1 MAGFKST
8 KIPLFR
14 RCVMQNFPFIE
25 EDFDALTDYGLLC
38 KIVEYLNNVISS
50 TNASAAQVESL
61 TNSFNTLKNYV
72 DNYFANLDVQ
82 TEINNKLED
91 MAKSG
96 ALSEIISTYVD
107 AYVVPQIEAQNDR
120 ISNVEDLVHGLG
132 NFAPIPVSSTS
143 QMSDHSKVYVLT
155 GTGQWYYWNSS
166 NSTWTV
172 GGTYQATSLGL
183 GSVDFDNLTNNV
195 AKNLYGFS
203 SDVSTLGIIQQGVNA
218 NNWNI
223 TTPMLLKA
231 GTTIEVSSEFVSNY
245 KWMLRRVNPDTELDL
260 TTPTSAIFDYITD
273 TSYTLL
279 QDEYCVFCWLPQD
292 NNWNTTDYTV
302 DRRHRLTSSDI
313 TSILYFYPKRVISN
327 LIDLDYNQ
335 ILNSLF
341 GCTKESNIRFAL
353 SGTRIA
359 TSVLWKSKYDTIV
372 NIKDSANYDYGIVIW
387 NVEGNSWTQVSD
399 SGWISEQRII
409 PANSYFTLAFRKKDN
424 SNILSIPNIKS
435 MLEIFSYADL
445 KYIRDYVDSYE
456 QGISTYNYEG
466 ENLNFQ
472 IKHGYEASDLFNT
485 TLLTTSSQGFDIYGG
500 YLVQLYNG
508 GHLNILDMT
517 DGTEVSSISNIGFQ
531 HGDTMQ
537 FSNVFYDPNDQFP
550 LAYVTSDTTP
560 GKMYV
565 VRIQSFTTASI
576 IKTYE
581 FPAEDGY
588 YCGYIVDNDNNIV
601 YSLGYKINS
610 FRNSENNATIVSV
623 YDMNK
628 ETQIAGDRY
637 SLELIERYEKQFIY
651 CMQGMKFLNGLIYI
665 VSSYVNSEQHTRI
678 YVYDPIRGLFPAI
691 FTGLPDHIEMNET
704 EDLAFIKGT
713 SNYEMVVG
721 TRTKYMKFTFK

>member
-1 MAGFKST
+1 MENIFVEFLPPWVETGLQPAFYDKESGTVLQQTARMYAKVNQLVAS
-8 KIPLFR
+8 
-14 RCVMQNFPFIE
+14 VNNQNATI
-25 EDFDALTDYGLLC
+25 DDY
-38 KIVEYLNNVISS
+38 ISK
-50 TNASAAQVESL
+50 
-61 TNSFNTLKNYV
+61 FNELHDYV
-72 DNYFANLDVQ
+72 YDYFENLDVQ
-82 TEINNKLED
+82 QEINNKLD
-91 MAKSG
+91 QMMKSG
-96 ALSEIISTYVD
+96 ELSDLISSYVNAYVD
-107 AYVVPQIEAQNDR
+107 PKIEAQDR
-120 ISNVEDLVHGLG
+120 DISDLQDLVHGLG
-132 NFAPIPVSSTS
+132 SFAPIPVSSTS
-143 QMSDHSKVYVLT
+143 QMTDHSKVYVLT

-203 SDVSTLGIIQQGVNA
+203 SDVSQLGLIQQNS
-218 NNWNI
+218 NTNSYNI
-223 TTPMLLKA
+223 ATPMLLKA
-231 GTTIEVSSEFVSNY
+231 GTVIEVSSEFVTNY
-245 KWMLRRVNPDTELDL
+245 KWMLRRVNPDTELGVVQ
-260 TTPTSAIFDYITD
+260 PSSAIFSYTTD
-273 TSYTLL
+273 TSYTLTR
-279 QDEYCVFCWLPQD
+279 DEYCAFCWVPQD
-292 NNWNTTDYTV
+292 DNWNTTDYTV
-302 DRRHRLTSSDI
+302 DRRHRLTALDI
-313 TSILYFYPKRVISN
+313 TSILYFYPKRVVSN

-341 GCTKESNIRFAL
+341 GCTKESNIRFTF
-353 SGTRIA
+353 SNTRIA
-359 TSVLWKSKYDTIV
+359 TSVLWKSKYDTVV
-372 NIKDSANYDYGIVIW
+372 NIKDNANYDFGVVIW
-387 NVEGNSWTQVSD
+387 NVEGDNWTQVSD

-424 SNILSIPNIKS
+424 SKIVNIPNIKN

-472 IKHGYEASDLFNT
+472 IKHGFEASDLFNT

-537 FSNVFYDPNDQFP
+537 FSNVFYNPGDQFP

-576 IKTYE
+576 VKTYE

-637 SLELIERYEKQFIY
+637 SLELIERYEKPFIY

-665 VSSYVNSEQHTRI
+665 VSSYASSEQHTRI
-678 YVYDPIRGLFPAI
+678 YVYDPIRKLFPAI
-691 FTGLPDHIEMNET
+691 FTDLPDHIEMNET
-704 EDLAFIKGT
+704 EDLAFVKGT
-713 SNYEMVVG
+713 TNYEMVVG
-721 TRTKYMKFTFK
+721 TRTKYVKFTFTN